1 MAIELNGNWT
11 QGFALDHHMQKSI
24 FLGYDGLG
32 HPHFDSKRSVIGEW
46 VYQLKYR
53 NQTQNVSL
61 LVDYILQKFSGL
73 ESINLIVPAPFTIER
88 INQPVQLIAKEL
100 SNRLNIPY
108 SPILRKSSPHTPLK
122 NIEEKS
128 DKLEILNN
136 SITIEIDDL
145 EEVDLTFVQL
155 IESARRSAAEGEHSV
170 VLRRAAQ
177 GAVLQVLQR
186 GGFLDPED
194 RDRANFWLQGAT
206 EQ

>member
-1 MAIELNGNWT
+1 VSGEL
-11 QGFALDHHMQKSI
+11 QS
-24 FLGYDGLG
+24 
-32 HPHFDSKRSVIGEW
+32 SV
-46 VYQLKYR
+46 VR
-53 NQTQNVSL
+53 
-61 LVDYILQKFSGL
+61 FSGSATISNISDAHGILLAAL
-73 ESINLIVPAPFTIER
+73 E
-88 INQPVQLIAKEL
+88 Q
-100 SNRLNIPY
+100 
-108 SPILRKSSPHTPLK
+108 
-122 NIEEKS
+122 
-128 DKLEILNN
+128 NN